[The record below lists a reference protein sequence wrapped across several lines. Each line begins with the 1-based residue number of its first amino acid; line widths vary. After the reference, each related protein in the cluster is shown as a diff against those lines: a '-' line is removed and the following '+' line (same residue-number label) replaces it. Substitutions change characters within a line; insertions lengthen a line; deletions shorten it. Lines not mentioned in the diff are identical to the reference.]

1 MKISANEPKEA
12 VFCPE
17 RFEGFKRREI
27 WIRIISI
34 LVVSIIFP
42 VVTLN
47 HSTENAGVLKI
58 LLVTVIRTALLWH
71 GSMLII
77 NFLVSKYSIFKEP
90 VKLLSLQV
98 SFLIV
103 FVLIVEFGEIWATE
117 KFLGVPLT
125 YDEKVTIVVQSLL
138 ITFLISAIYASVS
151 FFIQW
156 KADLQRAQALEKA
169 NLEAR
174 YETLRN
180 QVNPHFLFNS
190 LNTLLMMVSDN
201 PSASKYV
208 ESLSEFMRFMLNTR
222 DKEVVLLRDELKIA
236 RQYVF
241 IQESRF
247 GGKLSVNFDVPESSF
262 HYAIPPLSLQMLL
275 ENAIKHNVI
284 SKENPLLVKIFVEN
298 SSYLVVEN
306 NIQPKIE
313 KEPSTGVGLENI
325 RNRYLYLTDKEMFV
339 ESNRSIFKVKL
350 PLFEKEL

>member
-1 MKISANEPKEA
+1 MKISANEPTEA

-34 LVVSIIFP
+34 LVISVIFP
-42 VVTLN
+42 VVALN
-47 HSTENAGVLKI
+47 HPTENAGVLKI

-90 VKLLSLQV
+90 VKLVSLQV

-103 FVLIVEFGEIWATE
+103 FVLLVELGEIWATE
-117 KFLGVPLT
+117 NFLGVPLT

-156 KADLQRAQALEKA
+156 KADMQRAQALEKA

-201 PSASKYV
+201 AAASRYV

-247 GGKLSVNFDVPESSF
+247 GGKLSVDFVVPESSF

-284 SKENPLLVKIFVEN
+284 SKDSPLVVKIFVEN
-298 SSYLVVEN
+298 NSYLVVEN

-350 PLFEKEL
+350 PLFEKEI